1 MLVFVFL
8 SPFSPL
14 SSLCVVCGGGGVGLF
29 VDFSSPS
36 LSLLKQVGLAKT
48 NNYNLTIT
56 YFVDLIL
63 FLFSECVCVIFPN
76 A

>member
-14 SSLCVVCGGGGVGLF
+14 SSFCVVCGGGGVGLF

-56 YFVDLIL
+56 YFVD
-63 FLFSECVCVIFPN
+63 FNSFFFFRVCMCDFP
-76 A
+76 

>member
-14 SSLCVVCGGGGVGLF
+14 SSLCVVCGAGGVGLF

-48 NNYNLTIT
+48 NNYNLMIT
-56 YFVDLIL
+56 YFVD
-63 FLFSECVCVIFPN
+63 FNSFFFRVCMCDFP
-76 A
+76 

>member
-29 VDFSSPS
+29 VDFFFSFS
-36 LSLLKQVGLAKT
+36 LALKQVGLAKT

-56 YFVDLIL
+56 YFVD
-63 FLFSECVCVIFPN
+63 FNSFFFFRVCMCDFP
-76 A
+76 